1 MSKFTYLESPMTI
14 RGKVYRN
21 RLIAAPTLFAHSVFF
36 CRRLLKMYTAWWRT
50 GQRAGLPPYPQ
61 VSFRLTM
68 KREPH
73 CLWNGPLTWTTMTG
87 MTLKR

>member
-36 CRRLLKMYTAWWRT
+36 LPEIAENVYRMVEN
-50 GQRAGLPPYPQ
+50 RAGLPPYPQ
-61 VSFRLTM
+61 ASFRLTM

-73 CLWNGPLTWTTMTG
+73 CLWNGPLTWMTMTG
-87 MTLKR
+87 KT